1 MIIGSIDSIL
11 ADVASMLRRE
21 RLHCNMSQ
29 QTLANRSGISVSAVK
44 NFERG
49 KDSSL
54 STFIQICRT
63 LNKAD
68 WIMQLGPADAVSV
81 SDYARRGNR
90 PRLRAAKSKKAGL
103 HV

>member
-1 MIIGSIDSIL
+1 MIVGRIDSIL
-11 ADVASMLRRE
+11 LDISSMLRRE

-29 QTLANRSGISVSAVK
+29 LTLAERSGISISSVK

-49 KDSSL
+49 RDTAL

-68 WIMQLGPADAVSV
+68 WIMQLGSSSAVSV
-81 SDYARRGNR
+81 SDFAKRGGR
-90 PRLRAAKSKKAGL
+90 PRLRAAKSRRQG
-103 HV
+103 